1 MKKIKILDNQFAH
14 APSFGCGDLNIA
26 PEFFEWYRGSE
37 NINDIVVITDN
48 MFNRVD
54 ECSEKIKIALMI
66 EPPAI
71 SPHMHERMRDTA
83 FYNKFDY
90 ILTYNR
96 SLLELSDKFVFYPFG
111 GCWIYPGDRKLH
123 TKTKNVSIVA
133 SAKKETPLHRFRHDI
148 IAAHGHKIGVYGNG
162 YQRIENKIVALRD
175 YRFQVVIE
183 NDATDYWFTEKL
195 IDCFVTGTVPIY
207 CGTTAI
213 DKFFNSRG
221 VILIKDDLLTIQRL
235 IDLADDELYE
245 WYKPYL
251 EDNYKRAMSYT
262 LPENWLWK
270 NFFEKMVNQK

>member
-1 MKKIKILDNQFAH
+1 MQKIKILDNQFAH

-26 PEFFEWYRGSE
+26 PEFFEWYRGNE

-48 MFNRVD
+48 MFHRVD
-54 ECSEKIKIALMI
+54 ECSEKIKVALMI

-71 SPHMHERMRDTA
+71 SPHTHERMKDAA

-96 SLLELSDKFVFYPFG
+96 SLLELSDKFIFYPFG

-123 TKTKNVSIVA
+123 PKTKNVSIVA

-148 IAAHGHKIGVYGNG
+148 IAAHGHKMGVYGNG
-162 YQRIENKIVALRD
+162 YQRIENKIIALRD

-207 CGTTAI
+207 CGANLRGLFNERSIIFVSSMHEVELAI
-213 DKFFNSRG
+213 ERC
-221 VILIKDDLLTIQRL
+221 TE
-235 IDLADDELYE
+235 ELYAA
-245 WYKPYL
+245 YAPYVIA
-251 EDNYKRAMSYT
+251 NFNNAMQYT

-270 NFFEKMVNQK
+270 NFFEKLVNQK